1 LACLRI
7 VALLTKS
14 TYTAYLKI
22 VTGFSDVHHC
32 ESERLNVNIA
42 TYNPMYLYR
51 SPESPS
57 GLSYSSQEPDMAD
70 DEFPLILTL
79 AELRMDAQYV
89 RWMIALKGDEER
101 PAREQLLRSLEE
113 RITVLESKI
122 RHRAPSD
129 TLVNGL

>member
-1 LACLRI
+1 
-7 VALLTKS
+7 
-14 TYTAYLKI
+14 
-22 VTGFSDVHHC
+22 
-32 ESERLNVNIA
+32 
-42 TYNPMYLYR
+42 MYFYC

-57 GLSYSSQEPDMAD
+57 GLSYITGAYMVD
-70 DEFPLILTL
+70 DEFPLILRL